1 MLAGLTE
8 VMLNYVNSL
17 VFVSRLFRKSRVSHK
32 VARAGGRRPD
42 GRRRE
47 MLTYESGKHVS
58 VLDYMWDLSNQ
69 MNFMVKDNT
78 QTFLKYQIKL

>member
-1 MLAGLTE
+1 
-8 VMLNYVNSL
+8 
-17 VFVSRLFRKSRVSHK
+17 
-32 VARAGGRRPD
+32 
-42 GRRRE
+42 